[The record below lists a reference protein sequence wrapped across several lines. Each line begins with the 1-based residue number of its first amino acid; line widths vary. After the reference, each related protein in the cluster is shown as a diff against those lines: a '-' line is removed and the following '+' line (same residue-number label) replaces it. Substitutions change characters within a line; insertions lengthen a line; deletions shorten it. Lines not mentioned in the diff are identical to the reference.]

1 MRGEG
6 RRDKNLLEIE
16 KNFCI
21 SLRKPMKSSTIL
33 ENFQLHLDIWIKI
46 SLKDFGIPLDLY
58 RDTWYSFVTRY
69 SKGVKKIADK
79 SRAEYFKKR
88 RESQKTF
95 SVVLERGKL
104 EKFESKLQEQK
115 RTKTEWLNEK
125 IDEELGK

>member
-1 MRGEG
+1 M
-6 RRDKNLLEIE
+6 
-16 KNFCI
+16 
-21 SLRKPMKSSTIL
+21 
-33 ENFQLHLDIWIKI
+33 
-46 SLKDFGIPLDLY
+46 Y
-58 RDTWYSFVTRY
+58 RDIWYSFVTRY

>member
-1 MRGEG
+1 M
-6 RRDKNLLEIE
+6 
-16 KNFCI
+16 
-21 SLRKPMKSSTIL
+21 
-33 ENFQLHLDIWIKI
+33 
-46 SLKDFGIPLDLY
+46 Y
-58 RDTWYSFVTRY
+58 RDTWYSFVTRC